1 MKKNI
6 LQLLLI
12 LILLGQ
18 FAWAQSSQNGSRL
31 NMGTNKKASVEKSKF
46 NTFPAVLDY
55 KPLSLKNPKAL
66 NDFYR
71 SLFFANDAEIEKGVA
86 VYLDNSEINVDRK
99 TTVPESNIKSD
110 EQLFTNEKITI
121 SNIYPNPASEY
132 AELDYT
138 IQSGVREAKVI
149 IYNILGSQMDEYDLR
164 KTDKKLRVN
173 TREMPTGLY
182 FYQLS
187 LDGKKVATKKMLV
200 RHQQ

>member
-6 LQLLLI
+6 LYI
-12 LILLGQ
+12 LFILTTIGSFSL
-18 FAWAQSSQNGSRL
+18 AQTTQNGSRL
-31 NMGTNKKASVEKSKF
+31 NMGTSKKASADNLKL
-46 NTFPAVLDY
+46 NTFPVVLNY

-66 NDFYR
+66 NSFYR
-71 SLFFANDAEIEKGVA
+71 TLFFANNAEIEKGVA
-86 VYLDNSEINVDRK
+86 VYTDNSESFIEK
-99 TTVPESNIKSD
+99 KAIAPESNRKSE
-110 EQLFTNEKITI
+110 EQLFSNELISV
-121 SNIYPNPASEY
+121 SNIYPNPASDY

-138 IQSGVREAKVI
+138 IQPSVREAKVV
-149 IYNILGSQMDEYDLR
+149 IYSILGAQMDVYDLR
-164 KTDKKLRVN
+164 KSEKKLLVN

>member
-1 MKKNI
+1 M
-6 LQLLLI
+6 
-12 LILLGQ
+12 LGQ
-18 FAWAQSSQNGSRL
+18 FALAQTSQNGSRL
-31 NMGTNKKASVEKSKF
+31 NMGADKKASVENLKF
-46 NTFPAVLDY
+46 NTFPGVLDY

-66 NDFYR
+66 NNFYR
-71 SLFFANDAEIEKGVA
+71 SLFFANNAEIEKGIA
-86 VYLDNSEINVDRK
+86 VYTDNSEINTDKRLPA
-99 TTVPESNIKSD
+99 PESNSKSD

-132 AELDYT
+132 AELDYI
-138 IQSGVREAKVI
+138 IQPGVREAKVI